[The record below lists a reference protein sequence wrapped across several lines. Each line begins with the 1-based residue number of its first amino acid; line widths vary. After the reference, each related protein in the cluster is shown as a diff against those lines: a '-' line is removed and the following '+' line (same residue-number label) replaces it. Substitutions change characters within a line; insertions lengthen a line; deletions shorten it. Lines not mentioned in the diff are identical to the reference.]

1 MIFVIRQDLVV
12 TLMCYCH
19 FAITHVTQYRLI
31 CLIFMLTNTLIILAK
46 ADIRESQISIKLLNS
61 VFWYFEG
68 SHLRRVHPHL
78 FSDMTTTIIVWRI
91 NRWSETL
98 FFWIG
103 LSYLLTY
110 WLSLFK
116 GGFITVRGTQ
126 FLVFKKL
133 FSRNCCLLLAFL
145 LRVEGDFFL
154 TSDGDV
160 RAEAFPLLSKENE
173 KDPEVIWILKPI
185 FWLTSAWVKAKHCDS
200 RKWFPFPIT
209 LGVAILAVGSG
220 RDYRRAHTALRV
232 GL

>member
-91 NRWSETL
+91 NRWWETL

-110 WLSLFK
+110 WLSLLK

-133 FSRNCCLLLAFL
+133 LPSSGVSPSSRRRFLFNLRRWCPSWGFSF
-145 LRVEGDFFL
+145 V
-154 TSDGDV
+154 
-160 RAEAFPLLSKENE
+160 
-173 KDPEVIWILKPI
+173 
-185 FWLTSAWVKAKHCDS
+185 VK
-200 RKWFPFPIT
+200 RKWERSRGDLDIKANF
-209 LGVAILAVGSG
+209 LV
-220 RDYRRAHTALRV
+220 D
-232 GL
+232 